1 MQTLKILS
9 IAALIAA
16 AALTQSA
23 CTSSSEAEKVAVQ
36 FTKTVHEGKISD
48 AFAMI
53 DTREL
58 NDEQKA
64 HLNDRL
70 TIFTQATL
78 EHADIFGGYLSSE
91 SVGSDGK
98 CGNDGQ
104 VCKVFVLSVFGD
116 GKRDKTVCQIINVGG
131 QYMVK
136 LNSEIE

>member
-1 MQTLKILS
+1 M
-9 IAALIAA
+9 
-16 AALTQSA
+16 
-23 CTSSSEAEKVAVQ
+23 AVQ
-36 FTKTVHEGKISD
+36 FTKTVYEGKVSD
-48 AFAMI
+48 ALAMI

-64 HLNDRL
+64 NLNDRL
-70 TIFTQATL
+70 TIFTEATL
-78 EHADIFGGYLSSE
+78 KHADYFGGYVSSE

-98 CGNDGQ
+98 CGKDGQ

-116 GKRDKTVCQIINVGG
+116 GKRDKTTCQVINVGG